1 VKFVL
6 TFLFSIY
13 LFSPFL
19 HAYDSMHEKT
29 PVGDIKILDL
39 PERLALEASS
49 TGSYFQENN
58 GLFRKLF
65 RFISTNDVSMTTPVE
80 ADIKPGKMRFFV
92 GNKDKDKLLQ
102 SNKSVQVSRIPPKKV
117 LSIGVRGGYSE
128 ENFNKKR
135 LKLITWLAN
144 NKKFVQDGPAYGVY
158 WNGPFVPGFFKRS
171 EVHIPI
177 RIRSTKTQKNTK

>member
-1 VKFVL
+1 MKFVL

-80 ADIKPGKMRFFV
+80 ADIKPGK
-92 GNKDKDKLLQ
+92 
-102 SNKSVQVSRIPPKKV
+102 
-117 LSIGVRGGYSE
+117 
-128 ENFNKKR
+128 
-135 LKLITWLAN
+135 
-144 NKKFVQDGPAYGVY
+144 
-158 WNGPFVPGFFKRS
+158 
-171 EVHIPI
+171 I
-177 RIRSTKTQKNTK
+177 RIFFGN